1 MSYVGAGLS
10 ARTMARSR
18 SASGQAD
25 PCNDLKQLRC
35 LFMRQREDLAC
46 HHAGRNNQIISSM
59 SASGRTA
66 DGYQAMIL
74 DRAFRLTLNLPFSLN
89 KKRDI
94 PV

>member
-1 MSYVGAGLS
+1 
-10 ARTMARSR
+10 
-18 SASGQAD
+18 
-25 PCNDLKQLRC
+25 
-35 LFMRQREDLAC
+35 MRQREDLAC

-74 DRAFRLTLNLPFSLN
+74 ARAFRLTLNLPFSLN

-94 PV
+94 RDRLPLARFHPSAAFHKWLQGSDSQVAKLL